1 MPHDKAFLFEV
12 REISLFTLAKAI
24 CLWCKNFERNAPQ
37 PSIKLTGLRPA
48 GQQPRIWSFGVL
60 QRMVL
65 SATRPAAYANRWAT
79 IELAFETEILI
90 ALLG

>member
-1 MPHDKAFLFEV
+1 
-12 REISLFTLAKAI
+12 
-24 CLWCKNFERNAPQ
+24 
-37 PSIKLTGLRPA
+37 
-48 GQQPRIWSFGVL
+48 
-60 QRMVL
+60 MVL